1 MIEVQDLRKTYGDR
15 VALDGISFRVAKGEI
30 LGFLG
35 PNGAGKT
42 TTMRI
47 LTGFMPPTSGSA
59 AVAGFDVLKNPRE
72 VKRRIGYLP
81 EHPPLYKEMTVQAF
95 LAFVARIKGVRGKQ
109 IRSAVTSALERCGL
123 ADVAGRLIENLS

>member
-1 MIEVQDLRKTYGDR
+1 
-15 VALDGISFRVAKGEI
+15 FRVDKGEI

-47 LTGFMPPTSGSA
+47 LTGFMPPTSGTA
-59 AVAGFDVLKNPRE
+59 RVAGLDVVKEPRE

-81 EHPPLYKEMTVQAF
+81 EHPPLYKEMTVTSY
-95 LAFVARIKGVRGKQ
+95 LSFVARIKGVSGSR
-109 IRSAVTSALERCGL
+109 IRESVESAVERC
-123 ADVAGRLIENLS
+123 